1 MLVYTLTR
9 QLVSICRFYANMFGV
24 KNHPSS
30 MPKLYANCLFQLAY
44 LGTLLCAD
52 FGRQH
57 LLAYNGSIL
66 WCRYWYANT
75 VRVRDRHSSVPFST
89 PTQFAYGC
97 QQMCAIQYANT
108 VRVRM
113 PYWGVPF
120 CTPTQFAYGCLQ
132 MCAIQYANTVR
143 VWMPIE
149 VCHSVRQHSSR
160 MSVSQQ
166 CAILYAKTAKDMK
179 SKPKTLQEGYSFF
192 LEKVNWRFWAELS
205 QKFLPFWV

>member
-132 MCAIQYANTVR
+132 ACAIQYANTVR
-143 VWMPIE
+143 VWMPTD

-160 MSVSQQ
+160 MDAYRSVPFSTPTQFAYECVTVVCHFVRKNCKRYEIQ
-166 CAILYAKTAKDMK
+166 TKNITGRIL
-179 SKPKTLQEGYSFF
+179 FF
-192 LEKVNWRFWAELS
+192 LRKS
-205 QKFLPFWV
+205 